1 MFLAAILLVPTL
13 SVHATERDGMT
24 EEKAVEIADNMFENI
39 DASQK
44 ILKTSDGGYLIGKA
58 TVTSVDD
65 YDEIITTYDSAM
77 DPNSMSVE
85 EAKQDVVNSLVHPED
100 SSIQPRL
107 ASPPTQRWVLAL
119 GAEYKSSAFSV
130 SGWRFSGYMFAPEPS
145 SGYYLLWTRYGDD
158 GRVGSLDQA
167 YATLNGS
174 LQGDIIYNGSPTYI
188 NKGTLSHM
196 YYTFNPVNGSYY
208 YVQNI

>member
-13 SVHATERDGMT
+13 SVHATERDRMT

-107 ASPPTQRWVLAL
+107 ASPPT
-119 GAEYKSSAFSV
+119 
-130 SGWRFSGYMFAPEPS
+130 
-145 SGYYLLWTRYGDD
+145 
-158 GRVGSLDQA
+158 
-167 YATLNGS
+167 
-174 LQGDIIYNGSPTYI
+174 
-188 NKGTLSHM
+188 
-196 YYTFNPVNGSYY
+196 
-208 YVQNI
+208 

>member
-1 MFLAAILLVPTL
+1 
-13 SVHATERDGMT
+13 
-24 EEKAVEIADNMFENI
+24 
-39 DASQK
+39 
-44 ILKTSDGGYLIGKA
+44 
-58 TVTSVDD
+58 
-65 YDEIITTYDSAM
+65 
-77 DPNSMSVE
+77 MSVE

-119 GAEYKSSAFSV
+119 GAEYKSSAFSG

-145 SGYYLLWTRYGDD
+145 SGYYLLWTSYGDD

-188 NKGTLSHM
+188 NKGTLSHV